1 MESDAVQLGQIK
13 MLVDLELELAQ
24 MLSYGQMSLPMPT
37 LVFEPGVLGL
47 SPWVM
52 EPLSGLPG

>member
-52 EPLSGLPG
+52 G